1 MNIYC
6 GEIDTGDMP
15 KNTVP
20 ALVVMLALVSAM
32 CLSQS
37 AESPAPPKTTTTTLE
52 PVPIPENAVILE
64 DGTVISLEIA
74 RTDAEQMRGL
84 MYREGIGENEGM
96 LFVFERERRYEFWMK
111 NVKFPIDM
119 LWLDSG
125 FKVVHIERGVP
136 PCSAEPC
143 PRYAPTN
150 PGKYVLELK
159 ANLTRKRG
167 IAVGDV
173 LDVRV

>member
-1 MNIYC
+1 MR
-6 GEIDTGDMP
+6 
-15 KNTVP
+15 K
-20 ALVVMLALVSAM
+20 LVIMLVLVSGM

-37 AESPAPPKTTTTTLE
+37 VESPALPETTTTTLE
-52 PVPIPENAVILE
+52 PVPLPENAVILE

-96 LFVFERERRYEFWMK
+96 LFVFDRERRYEFWMK

-125 FKVVHIERGVP
+125 FKVVHIEMDVP

-143 PRYAPTN
+143 PLYGPRKPAR
-150 PGKYVLELK
+150 YVLELK
-159 ANLTRKRG
+159 ANLSEKLG
-167 IAVGDV
+167 IGVGDV
-173 LDVRV
+173 LDVRF